1 MNISVQPVMAP
12 VFFADPK
19 DESLRAEEQ
28 AFMLGTDLL
37 IIPAFAKNPSLP
49 KGIWENLSLVKGDT
63 KGKYQAKLKVRGGS
77 IIPVGKIIQNVNEN
91 SIDFSCLPG

>member
-1 MNISVQPVMAP
+1 
-12 VFFADPK
+12 
-19 DESLRAEEQ
+19 
-28 AFMLGTDLL
+28 MLGTDLL

-91 SIDFSCLPG
+91 SFDPLTLVVCPDEDGKRKALCIGTKEMDGDFRKEIINS